1 MPDELNTGA
10 PSTTEARPF
19 EPEEHV
25 HLPAPSIWPVT
36 VAFGIATLSF
46 GVLSNIAFIVFGAV
60 VIAIGAF
67 GWAGE
72 LRRE

>member
-1 MPDELNTGA
+1 
-10 PSTTEARPF
+10 
-19 EPEEHV
+19 
-25 HLPAPSIWPVT
+25 LPAPSIWPIT

-46 GVLSNIAFIVFGAV
+46 GVLSNITFIVFGAV